1 MPTPTNPNE
10 VTDDMYNTA
19 VFEEGGN
26 LVVDLGGI
34 SEMKFEAV
42 PKGLYEGEIDS
53 AEYGLS
59 QNSGSPMIT
68 LTVAITE
75 GQYAGRKH
83 YTYWSFSQ
91 KALPFTKAAINR
103 IAPDLIAV
111 GKFSPQRVCD
121 EGMLL
126 ARKCRIR
133 ITHEE
138 YNGEMRSRIGQLL
151 PPLGN
156 GAAGGTSGTQG
167 KSFF

>member
-1 MPTPTNPNE
+1 MPTNPNE
-10 VTDDMYNTA
+10 VTEEAYNQA
-19 VFEEGGN
+19 VFEDGGN

-34 SEMKFEAV
+34 NEAKFEAV

-59 QNSGSPMIT
+59 QNSGNPMIT
-68 LTVAITE
+68 LQVAITE
-75 GQYAGRKH
+75 GQYSGRKH
-83 YTYWSFSQ
+83 YTFWSFSQ

-103 IAPDLIAV
+103 IAPDLIAA

-126 ARKCRIR
+126 GRKCRIR

-156 GAAGGTSGTQG
+156 GAAGGPAGTPG
-167 KSFF
+167 KTNFF